1 MHELW
6 FQKVYSFELSTFF
19 WDLKQWRSHT
29 YIPLGT
35 FISLPH
41 FMDHIRTWANCVTHF
56 ISVQN
61 YTGSHIY
68 IVLLAYLEV
77 QEAVWGTTDDEYK
90 SHQQFT
96 FLISA
101 NAPSQCKSWTHFS
114 KEPGTLHKDSRIVN
128 PFLITILEMGVS
140 WDGHWWIIL
149 IMNSRIVN
157 PFLIIILEMG
167 VSWDGHWWIMLT
179 VNSRI

>member
-6 FQKVYSFELSTFF
+6 LQKVYSFELSTFF
-19 WDLKQWRSHT
+19 WDLKQWRSRT

-35 FISLPH
+35 FISLAH
-41 FMDHIRTWANCVTHF
+41 FMDHIRTWANCIAHF

-61 YTGSHIY
+61 YTGSHTY
-68 IVLLAYLEV
+68 ILLLAYVEV
-77 QEAVWGTTDDEYK
+77 QEAVWGTTNDECK

-96 FLISA
+96 FLIFA

-128 PFLITILEMGVS
+128 PFLIAILEMSVS

-149 IMNSRIVN
+149 TMSSRIVN
-157 PFLIIILEMG
+157 PFLITILEMG

-179 VNSRI
+179 VNTRI